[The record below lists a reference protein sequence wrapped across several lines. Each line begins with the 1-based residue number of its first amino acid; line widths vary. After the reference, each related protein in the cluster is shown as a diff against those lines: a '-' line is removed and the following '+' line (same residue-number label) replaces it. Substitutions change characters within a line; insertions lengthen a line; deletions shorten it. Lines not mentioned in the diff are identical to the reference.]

1 MTDIV
6 INSEVAETMAKYV
19 AAADP
24 VIAKQAAFEAAV
36 PGAVDLLV
44 SKGLLL
50 ADTRDVKIAEFKS
63 EPAKLLS
70 VMSKLASN
78 NTLGTGSNL
87 PNKPVKGSKS
97 EADLAYESALLES

>member
-24 VIAKQAAFEAAV
+24 VIAKQASFEAAV
-36 PGAVDLLV
+36 PSAVDLLV

-50 ADTRDVKIAEFKS
+50 ADAREVKIAEFKS
-63 EPAKLLS
+63 APANLIAT
-70 VMSKLASN
+70 MSKLASS
-78 NTLGTGSNL
+78 NTLGTGSHL
-87 PNKPVKGSKS
+87 PNKPVKGNRS